1 MPAPINIT
9 FDIAQALKRAGVI
22 IKEAPDQI
30 KRSVSLAI
38 DRSLETFRTTSVRET
53 AHKYFVQQKYVRAH
67 LTLKKSY
74 GGNMNGAVIAS
85 SYRRLLSHYKITPS
99 KPPVKEGTFRG
110 AVKRAGGL
118 KPIPPAFLMPAK
130 TKNGEMLPT
139 IRDKFGDYERLR
151 TLRSPSVTQLVKN
164 KETVAEA
171 EQKAR
176 ETFEK
181 RLIHE
186 LEHSGEW

>member
-1 MPAPINIT
+1 MPAPISIT
-9 FDIAQALKRAGVI
+9 FDIAPALRRAGVI
-22 IKEAPDQI
+22 LEQAEDKIRK
-30 KRSVSLAI
+30 SVSLAI

-53 AHKYFVQQKYVRAH
+53 AHKYFVQQKYVRQH

-85 SYRRLLSHYKITPS
+85 SERRLLTHYKISPMS
-99 KPPVKEGTFRG
+99 PPVKEGTFRG

-118 KPIPPAFLMPAK
+118 KRIPPAFLMPG
-130 TKNGEMLPT
+130 KNGHMLAA

-164 KETVAEA
+164 KETVTEA
-171 EQKAR
+171 EERAR

-186 LEHSGEW
+186 LKHAGKW

>member
-9 FDIAQALKRAGVI
+9 FDVAQALKQAGVV
-22 IKEAPDQI
+22 IKKAPDKI

-53 AHKYFVQQKYVRAH
+53 AHKYFVKQQYVRAH

-85 SYRRLLSHYKITPS
+85 SYRRLLSHYKISPG
-99 KPPVKEGTFRG
+99 KPPVKDGTFRG
-110 AVKRAGGL
+110 AVKKVGGL

-130 TKNGEMLPT
+130 NGEMLPT
-139 IRDKFGDYERLR
+139 IRDKFGDSERLR

-171 EQKAR
+171 EEKAR

-186 LEHSGEW
+186 LEHVGEY

>member
-9 FDIAQALKRAGVI
+9 FDIAQVLKRAGVM
-22 IKEAPDQI
+22 IKEAPDEIRQ
-30 KRSVSLAI
+30 SVSLAI

-53 AHKYFVQQKYVRAH
+53 AHKYFVKQKYVRAH

-85 SYRRLLSHYKITPS
+85 STRRLLTHYNVSPK
-99 KPPVKEGTFRG
+99 KPPVKDGTFRG

-130 TKNGEMLPT
+130 NGGMLAA
-139 IRDKFGDYERLR
+139 IRDKFGDSERLR

-171 EQKAR
+171 EEKAR

-186 LEHSGEW
+186 LKHVGDY

>member
-1 MPAPINIT
+1 MTAPINIT
-9 FDIAQALKRAGVI
+9 FDIAPALRRAGVVLEKAEDKI
-22 IKEAPDQI
+22 R
-30 KRSVSLAI
+30 RSVSLAI

-53 AHKYFVQQKYVRAH
+53 AHKYFVKQQYVRAH

-85 SYRRLLSHYKITPS
+85 SNRRLLTHYKISPGR
-99 KPPVKEGTFRG
+99 PPVKDGTFRG
-110 AVKRAGGL
+110 AVKKLGGL
-118 KPIPPAFLMPAK
+118 KPIPPAFLMPG
-130 TKNGEMLPT
+130 KNGDVVAA
-139 IRDKFGDYERLR
+139 IRDKFGDTERLR

-171 EQKAR
+171 EEKAR

-181 RLIHE
+181 RLVHE

>member
-1 MPAPINIT
+1 MPAYINIT
-9 FDIAQALKRAGVI
+9 FDIAQALKRAGIVI
-22 IKEAPDQI
+22 EKAPDQI
-30 KRSVSLAI
+30 RRSVSLAI

-53 AHKYFVQQKYVRAH
+53 ARKYFVKQQYVRAH

-99 KPPVKEGTFRG
+99 KPPVKDGTFRG

-118 KPIPPAFLMPAK
+118 KPIPPAFLMPA
-130 TKNGEMLPT
+130 KNGEMLPT

-171 EQKAR
+171 EEKAR

-181 RLIHE
+181 RLVHE